1 MGASVSN
8 FFTELGQGLTTL
20 YEETQREFIRP
31 VLGDNISD
39 SLGILKPRVKGMADG
54 GMVLE
59 GQKGVKV
66 IDTPAQLIALIKKYP
81 EEAKANGLSVEMVKE
96 EVKKMARGGVMARG
110 RGGMARGG
118 EVMGCSHGCAGCSMA
133 MDHGMSRP
141 NPMMYGGMK
150 KGGKSGLR
158 LF

>member
-8 FFTELGQGLTTL
+8 FFTEVGQGLTTL

-31 VLGDNISD
+31 VLGDSISD
-39 SLGILKPRVKGMADG
+39 SLGILKPRVNMANG
-54 GMVLE
+54 GMVE

-81 EEAKANGLSVEMVKE
+81 EEAAANNLSVELVKE

-110 RGGMARGG
+110 RGGMAQGGSVMACADGCMMGYGRGG
-118 EVMGCSHGCAGCSMA
+118 MPPVMKRG
-133 MDHGMSRP
+133 
-141 NPMMYGGMK
+141 GGM
-150 KGGKSGLR
+150 R